1 MRASRSVLTPLC
13 AYGLLCIPLALS
25 AQGTLADYQRAA
37 SLNDRLRGLIVND
50 AGAPTWLGEGHS
62 FWYRRSVTGGNE
74 FVLVDAAVRTR
85 RPAFDHAL
93 VAAGLNAA
101 TDSRFAA
108 LTLPLTE
115 FTFADGDR
123 AIEFNA
129 VRARWRCA
137 AQEARCTRLG
147 DAPAGGRGG
156 FAGRGGGPGAGAGGP
171 DADAP
176 RPSPDGRWEA
186 LIQNHNIATRQ
197 TGSVTTTLLSYD
209 GSEGDPYNLQS
220 IVWSPDSKKLVAYR
234 IKPGYARMVHYVE
247 SSPADQVQP
256 KHSERFY
263 RKPGDV
269 LDVQQPVLFDV
280 ASKRQ
285 TVIDAALFPNAYSMS
300 RMEWRAD
307 SRAFTFEYNERGH
320 QVYRVLEVDAAT
332 GQARAMITEE
342 SKTFINYRTANGTQ
356 RDSGRKFRQDLA
368 DGREA
373 IWMSERDG
381 WSHLYLYDTAAD
393 RVKHQIT
400 KGEWVVRNVE
410 HVDEANRQI
419 WFRASGMNPRQ
430 DPVFLHY
437 YRINFDGT
445 GLIALTE
452 TDGEHAVSFS
462 PDRQYYVDTWSRVDQ
477 PAVTDLRRTSDR
489 SVVMQLERADAS
501 ALLATGWRPPEIF
514 VSKARDGATDIWG
527 IIVRPMTFDP
537 ARKYPVIEN
546 IYAGPQGS
554 FVPKTFSTQA
564 GMQALAELGFIVVQM
579 DGKGTNNRSKAFH
592 DVAFRDLG
600 DAGFPD
606 RILWH
611 RAVAAKY
618 SYYDITRV
626 GIYGTSA
633 GGQNSL
639 GGLLFHPDFYK
650 VAVSSVGCH
659 DNRMDKIWWN
669 EQWMGWP
676 LGPHYEASSNVVHA
690 GKLQGRLLL
699 VVGEMDTNVD
709 PSSTMQVA
717 DALIR
722 ADKDFELL
730 YIPGAGHGS
739 GGAYGNRKRNDFFV
753 RHLLGVQPPDWNT
766 GLALL
771 GQGGAPGPF
780 EQEDD
785 AFPVP
790 GFFEAP
796 DPFDFWWRQ
805 R

>member
-101 TDSRFAA
+101 TDSSFAA

-234 IKPGYARMVHYVE
+234 IKPGYSRMVHYVE
-247 SSPADQVQP
+247 SAPADQVQP

-280 ASKRQ
+280 AAKRQ

-320 QVYRVLEVDAAT
+320 QVYRVIEVDAAT

-730 YIPGAGHGS
+730 YIPGAGHGP
-739 GGAYGNRKRNDFFV
+739 GGAYGTRKRNDFFV